1 MWETW
6 VRSLGWEDSLEKD
19 MATHSSILAW
29 RIPWTEEP
37 GGLQSTGSQRVGNNW
52 AISLSTAFHYIHFLL
67 RGMCIAVFLRNN
79 FKLLCKQSFK
89 YKTQMIC
96 SLLPSEEFQLLE
108 LFAYM
113 ASIKFSLGVKIT
125 SWVHLVVQWWR
136 DWLPLQGTCVRSLV
150 QEYPTCCGVTKF
162 VLHTTEPAPRADAP
176 QPRSH
181 HSEKS
186 THHS

>member
-37 GGLQSTGSQRVGNNW
+37 GGLQSTGSQRVGNDW
-52 AISLSTAFHYIHFLL
+52 ATSLSLSLSTAFHYIHFLL
-67 RGMCIAVFLRNN
+67 RGMCIAVFLRDN

-89 YKTQMIC
+89 YKTQMIR

-108 LFAYM
+108 LFACM

-125 SWVHLVVQWWR
+125 SWVRLVVQWWR
-136 DWLPLQGTCVRSLV
+136 DWLPLQGTWVWSLV
-150 QEYPTCCGVTKF
+150 QEYPTCCEVT
-162 VLHTTEPAPRADAP
+162 
-176 QPRSH
+176 
-181 HSEKS
+181 
-186 THHS
+186 